1 MSASKLGIATEDA
14 SLVSQTV
21 VNGDERQKMRS
32 PAYILVVEIVT
43 VGALSLLLF
52 FYGLGNFGLVGAD
65 EPRYAQIARE
75 MLRNN
80 DFVTP
85 TLHGVPW
92 LEKPALYY
100 WRAAAAFRTFG
111 VHDWAARLP
120 SATFALALVIII
132 YFHMRRFRPGA
143 QFGAALITAASA
155 AIIGFS
161 RGASTDM
168 QLAAPFAF
176 AMLGWY
182 AWFETG
188 SKFWLFD
195 LYFFLAVGT
204 LAKGPVAPGLAF
216 FIVLIFAVV
225 RRDLKL
231 LWRTVWWPG
240 VLIYSAIVLPW
251 YVAVQMAN
259 KDFFKIFFFEHNLER
274 FATDL
279 FQHRQ
284 PFWYYI
290 PVLILSLLPWTI
302 YAIAAFESAARQTW
316 LDWRSSAPGRVRE
329 SEQIGD
335 SFPEFLV
342 IWALFPILF
351 FSFSQSKLP
360 GYILPAIPPCTIL
373 IADYLHRKKQAAMRV
388 SLLFGHALL
397 TGLLVTGVL
406 LVPHL
411 VLDPKTAPP
420 ASALTYASVV
430 GAAVFC
436 FIFFLVRRRGQRML
450 LWTTI
455 VPVAFGVFFLL
466 HYAGRILGQ
475 AYSSRQVAAYIESTE
490 RDNLQGRLRP
500 VAVFDARREV
510 EYGLG
515 FYLDQPIDR
524 YERGEVPV
532 GEHILVTRQGERGA
546 IARLLGPNREIISL
560 GSPFSDPS
568 NPQHLEVLWISSR
581 GTRAR

>member
-1 MSASKLGIATEDA
+1 M
-14 SLVSQTV
+14 
-21 VNGDERQKMRS
+21 
-32 PAYILVVEIVT
+32 
-43 VGALSLLLF
+43 VGLSLLLF
-52 FYGLGNFGLVGAD
+52 FFGLGNFGLAGAD

-85 TLHGVPW
+85 TLHGSPW

-120 SATFALALVIII
+120 SATFALALVIIV

-182 AWFETG
+182 AWFETEK
-188 SKFWLFD
+188 KFWLFD

-216 FIVLIFAVV
+216 FIVLIFAIV
-225 RRDLKL
+225 RRNLKL

-240 VLIYSAIVLPW
+240 VAIYAAIVLPW
-251 YVAVQMAN
+251 YIAVQRAN
-259 KDFFKIFFFEHNLER
+259 KDFFKVFFLEHNLER

-279 FQHRQ
+279 FQHKQ

-290 PVLILSLLPWTI
+290 PVLILSLMPWTV
-302 YAIAAFESAARQTW
+302 YAITALVSAGKQTW
-316 LDWRSSAPGRVRE
+316 RDWRDSAPNRVRE
-329 SEQIGD
+329 IEQVGD
-335 SFPEFLV
+335 SFPEFLI
-342 IWALFPILF
+342 IWALFPVLF

-373 IADYLHRKKQAAMRV
+373 TADYLHRRRAQAMRWGLV
-388 SLLFGHALL
+388 FGHALL
-397 TGLLVTGVL
+397 TALLMTAVL

-411 VLDPKTAPP
+411 VLNPKAVPP
-420 ASALTYASVV
+420 ASSLTYATVI
-430 GAAVFC
+430 GASAFC

-466 HYAGRILGQ
+466 HYAGRILGE
-475 AYSSRQVAAYIESTE
+475 AYSSRQVAAYIEKIE
-490 RDNLQGRLRP
+490 RDDFQTNDRP
-500 VAVFDARREV
+500 VAVYDARRDV

-515 FYLDQPIDR
+515 FYLDERVSR
-524 YERGEVPV
+524 YERGEVPIV
-532 GEHILVTRQGERGA
+532 GHMLVAREGEHEE
-546 IARLLGPNREIISL
+546 IAKVLGPDRKFISF
-560 GSPFSDPS
+560 GSPFPGEA
-568 NPQHLEVLWISSR
+568 NPQHLEVLWVSSR
-581 GTRAR
+581 GSPAR

>member
-1 MSASKLGIATEDA
+1 MQANTLPDT
-14 SLVSQTV
+14 
-21 VNGDERQKMRS
+21 
-32 PAYILVVEIVT
+32 ILVVPATAIEQGMDSRRRILVIEVAT
-43 VGALSLLLF
+43 VIALSLLLF

-65 EPRYAQIARE
+65 EPRYAQVARE
-75 MLRNN
+75 MLHNN

-85 TLHGVPW
+85 TLHGTPW

-111 VHDWAARLP
+111 DKDWAARLP
-120 SATFALALVIII
+120 SATFAAALVIII

-143 QFGAALITAASA
+143 QFGAALITATSA
-155 AIIGFS
+155 AVIGFA

-188 SKFWLFD
+188 KKFWLFD
-195 LYFFLAVGT
+195 VYFFLAVGT

-216 FIVLIFAVV
+216 FIVLIFSIV

-231 LWRTVWWPG
+231 VWKTIWLPG
-240 VLIYSAIVLPW
+240 VLIYSVIVLPW
-251 YVAVQMAN
+251 YIAVQMAN
-259 KDFFKIFFFEHNLER
+259 KDFFKVFFLEHNLER

-284 PFWYYI
+284 PFWFYV
-290 PVLILSLLPWTI
+290 PVVVLSLMPWTV
-302 YAIAAFESAARQTW
+302 YSFSALTSAAKQTW
-316 LDWRSSAPGRVRE
+316 RDWRSSFPGRVRE

-360 GYILPAIPPCTIL
+360 GYILPSIPPCTIL
-373 IADYLHRKKQAAMRV
+373 TADYLHRRKRAAMRI
-388 SLLFGHALL
+388 
-397 TGLLVTGVL
+397 GLLLGHSLITAVLTSAVL

-411 VLDPKTAPP
+411 VLDSKSVPP
-420 ASALTYASVV
+420 SPALTYATVV
-430 GAAVFC
+430 GVGVFC
-436 FIFFLVRRRGQRML
+436 FIFFMVRRRGARML

-466 HYAGRILGQ
+466 HYAGRILGE
-475 AYSSRQVAAYIESTE
+475 AYSSRQVADYVRQLENDKLHT
-490 RDNLQGRLRP
+490 RDHP
-500 VAVFDARREV
+500 VAVLDTRRDV

-515 FYLDQPIDR
+515 FYLDQRIQR
-524 YERGEVPV
+524 YERGEVPKIDHMLV
-532 GEHILVTRQGERGA
+532 AHAGEHDRIEKL
-546 IARLLGPNREIISL
+546 IGPDRKFISF
-560 GSPFSDPS
+560 GSPFPYSA
-568 NPQHLEVLWISSR
+568 NPQHLEVLWISSS
-581 GTRAR
+581 GSLAR

>member
-1 MSASKLGIATEDA
+1 MVTTGVLVANKTEQ
-14 SLVSQTV
+14 SPKTRLQTQLVELATV
-21 VNGDERQKMRS
+21 VG
-32 PAYILVVEIVT
+32 
-43 VGALSLLLF
+43 LSLLMF
-52 FYGLGNFGLVGAD
+52 FYGLGSFGLVGAD

-85 TLHGVPW
+85 TLHGTPW

-132 YFHMRRFRPGA
+132 YFHMHRFRRGA
-143 QFGAALITAASA
+143 EFGAALITATSA

-188 SKFWLFD
+188 KKFWLFD

-216 FIVLIFAVV
+216 FIVLIFAAI

-231 LWRTVWWPG
+231 VWRTIWWPG
-240 VLIYSAIVLPW
+240 IVIYSVIVLPW
-251 YVAVQMAN
+251 YIAVQRAN
-259 KDFFKIFFFEHNLER
+259 KNFFKVFFLEHNLER

-279 FQHRQ
+279 FQHKQ

-290 PVLILSLLPWTI
+290 PVLILSLMPWVV
-302 YAIAAFESAARQTW
+302 YGIAAVISAAKQTW
-316 LDWRSSAPGRVRE
+316 QDWRSSAPGRVRE

-342 IWALFPILF
+342 IWVLFPIVF

-360 GYILPAIPPCTIL
+360 GYILPVIPPCAIL
-373 IADYLHRKKQAAMRV
+373 TGDYLHRKKRQAMRLGLV
-388 SLLFGHALL
+388 FGHALL
-397 TGLLVTGVL
+397 TAILTTGVL

-411 VLDPKTAPP
+411 VLDPKSVPP
-420 ASALTYASVV
+420 ANALTYASAV

-436 FIFFLVRRRGQRML
+436 FIFFFVRRRGQRML

-455 VPVAFGVFFLL
+455 VPVAFGIFFLL
-466 HYAGRILGQ
+466 HYCGRILGE
-475 AYSSRQVAAYIESTE
+475 AYSSRQVAAYVEKVE
-490 RDNLQGRLRP
+490 RDDLGRQVQP
-500 VAVFDARREV
+500 VAVFDVRRDV

-515 FYLDQPIDR
+515 FYLDETIKR
-524 YERGEVPV
+524 YERDEIPV
-532 GEHILVTRQGERGA
+532 SEHMLVAREGEHEEV
-546 IARLLGPNREIISL
+546 ARLLGPNRRVVSY
-560 GSPFSDPS
+560 GSPFGGQT
-568 NPQHLEVLWISSR
+568 NPQHLEVLWVSSSR
-581 GTRAR
+581 SGTR

>member
-1 MSASKLGIATEDA
+1 MKSGLRLSIVEVA
-14 SLVSQTV
+14 TV
-21 VNGDERQKMRS
+21 V
-32 PAYILVVEIVT
+32 
-43 VGALSLLLF
+43 ALSLLLF
-52 FYGLGNFGLVGAD
+52 FYGLGNFGLAGAD

-85 TLHGVPW
+85 TLHGTPW

-100 WRAAAAFRTFG
+100 WRAAAFFRTFG

-143 QFGAALITAASA
+143 HFGAALITASSA
-155 AIIGFS
+155 AIIGFA

-188 SKFWLFD
+188 KKFWLFD

-216 FIVLIFAVV
+216 FIVFIFAAV

-231 LWRTVWWPG
+231 VWRTLWWPG
-240 VLIYSAIVLPW
+240 VVIYSVIVLPW
-251 YVAVQMAN
+251 YIAVQMAN
-259 KDFFKIFFFEHNLER
+259 KDFLKIFFLQHNLER

-290 PVLILSLLPWTI
+290 PVLLLSLMPWAVYGVT
-302 YAIAAFESAARQTW
+302 ALVSAVRQTW
-316 LDWRSSAPGRVRE
+316 RDVRSSAPGQVRE
-329 SEQIGD
+329 SEQVGD

-342 IWALFPILF
+342 IWALFPVIF

-360 GYILPAIPPCTIL
+360 GYILPAIPPCAIL
-373 IADYLHRKKQAAMRV
+373 TADYLHRNKRRASHAG
-388 SLLFGHALL
+388 LLFGHALSIALL
-397 TGLLVTGVL
+397 TVGVL

-411 VLDPKTAPP
+411 VLDPKAIPP
-420 ASALTYASVV
+420 AGALTYATIG
-430 GAAVFC
+430 GAAAFS
-436 FIFFLVRRRGQRML
+436 FIFFLVRRRGARML
-450 LWTTI
+450 LWTSI
-455 VPVAFGVFFLL
+455 VPIAFSVFFLL
-466 HYAGRILGQ
+466 HYAGRILGE
-475 AYSSRQVAAYIESTE
+475 AYSSRQVATYIEKVEHDDLHTS
-490 RDNLQGRLRP
+490 LAA
-500 VAVFDARREV
+500 VAVFDARRDV

-515 FYLDQPIDR
+515 FYLDERIER
-524 YERGEVPV
+524 YERGEVPSS
-532 GEHILVTRQGERGA
+532 GHILVTREGEHDA
-546 IARLLGPNREIISL
+546 ISKVLGPDRRFVSF
-560 GSPFSDPS
+560 GSPFPDEM
-568 NPQHLEVLWISSR
+568 NPQHLEVLWVSSR
-581 GTRAR
+581 GSQAR

>member
-1 MSASKLGIATEDA
+1 MNSQRTSIIEIAT
-14 SLVSQTV
+14 V
-21 VNGDERQKMRS
+21 V
-32 PAYILVVEIVT
+32 
-43 VGALSLLLF
+43 ALSLLLF
-52 FYGLGNFGLVGAD
+52 FYGLGSFGLVGAD

-85 TLHGVPW
+85 TLHGHAW

-143 QFGAALITAASA
+143 QFGAALITAACA

-168 QLAAPFAF
+168 QLAAPFSF

-188 SKFWLFD
+188 RKFWLFD

-216 FIVLIFAVV
+216 FIVFIFAAV

-231 LWRTVWWPG
+231 VTRTIWWPG
-240 VLIYSAIVLPW
+240 IVIYSVIVLPW
-251 YVAVQMAN
+251 YIAVQMAN
-259 KDFFKIFFFEHNLER
+259 REFFKVFFLEHNLER

-284 PFWYYI
+284 PFWYYL
-290 PVLILSLLPWTI
+290 PVLLLSLMPWTV
-302 YAIAAFESAARQTW
+302 YGFAALLSAARQTW
-316 LDWRSSAPGRVRE
+316 KDWQSSAPGEVRE
-329 SEQIGD
+329 SEQTGD

-342 IWALFPILF
+342 IWALFPVLF

-360 GYILPAIPPCTIL
+360 GYILPSIPPCTIL
-373 IADYLHRKKQAAMRV
+373 TADYLRRKSRQSMRMGLV
-388 SLLFGHALL
+388 FGHALL
-397 TGLLVTGVL
+397 TAFLTTAVL

-411 VLDPKTAPP
+411 VINPKTLPP
-420 ASALTYASVV
+420 TPALAYASIV

-436 FIFFLVRRRGQRML
+436 FIFFLVRRRGPRML

-455 VPVAFGVFFLL
+455 VPVAVGVFFLL
-466 HYAGRILGQ
+466 HDAGRILGLT
-475 AYSSRQVAAYIESTE
+475 YSSRQIAVYIEKIE
-490 RDNLQGRLRP
+490 RDELNTSFRP
-500 VAVFDARREV
+500 VAVFKARREV

-515 FYLDQPIDR
+515 FYLDEGVER
-524 YERGEVPV
+524 YERGEVPS
-532 GEHILVTRQGERGA
+532 GDHILVAREGEHHQIEQR
-546 IARLLGPNREIISL
+546 LGPNRKFVSF
-560 GSPFSDPS
+560 GSPFPEGM
-568 NPQHLEVLWISSR
+568 NPQHLEVLWVSSS
-581 GTRAR
+581 GALAR